1 MTGTLP
7 INIVAFDSHL
17 NYTTSPQTKPLGK
30 TNMNR
35 TLSIDAGCVVISTA
49 RVDFNV
55 RLVSSIFPQFLPVP
69 SEDLNVNA
77 GGMKVRHSGWPNGFT
92 LMELLIVIA
101 VILILMLMAVPSIGT
116 MKKHANETSAIQ
128 SVQAIVAAEIM
139 YSTTYPAKGYA
150 CSLAALGGDPS
161 SGAPTPEA
169 AELLQSDLASGYKAG
184 YIFTITSCIKSTVSG
199 SDYVKGYAVTAV
211 PQAVGKTGDR
221 GFCTD
226 QNGGSPR
233 YDPTGGTNCTALLQ

>member
-1 MTGTLP
+1 
-7 INIVAFDSHL
+7 
-17 NYTTSPQTKPLGK
+17 
-30 TNMNR
+30 
-35 TLSIDAGCVVISTA
+35 
-49 RVDFNV
+49 
-55 RLVSSIFPQFLPVP
+55 
-69 SEDLNVNA
+69 
-77 GGMKVRHSGWPNGFT
+77 MKVGLVFRRRHLRSILPCVRILAVVHRTKDEITCDYFGKDGEALSECGPGDRFASSDGFT

-169 AELLQSDLASGYKAG
+169 AELLQADLASGYKAG

-226 QNGGSPR
+226 QNGGSPK
-233 YDPTGGTNCTALLQ
+233 YDSAGGTNCTALLQ